1 MTEDPTA
8 LALREALWL
17 TIQLAWPPLLA
28 MLAIG
33 LIVSVLQAVTQVQ
46 EATLAF
52 LPKLL
57 VLAVVLLVTGPGMTL
72 AMQGYAG
79 QLYDRIVALGGQ
91 GR

>member
-17 TIQLAWPPLLA
+17 TLQLGWPPLLA

-33 LIVSVLQAVTQVQ
+33 LVVSVLQAVTQVQ

-52 LPKLL
+52 LPKL
-57 VLAVVLLVTGPGMTL
+57 VAMAVVLLLTAPAMVL
-72 AMQGYAG
+72 AMQGYAA
-79 QLYDRIVALGGQ
+79 LLFERMVALGGAA
-91 GR
+91 R

>member
-8 LALREALWL
+8 LTLREALWL
-17 TIQLAWPPLLA
+17 ALQLAWPPLLA

-33 LIVSVLQAVTQVQ
+33 LLVSVLQAMTQIQ

-52 LPKLL
+52 LPKVL
-57 VLAVVLLVTGPGMTL
+57 VLVAVLLLFGPGMTA

-79 QLYDRIVALGGQ
+79 QLFVRVVAVGGAA
-91 GR
+91 R